1 MKLSA
6 KLPPDDEGA
15 KLMRVEK
22 RLPANWVRTV
32 LGGGRWHGRHD
43 SQKDGRAATP
53 YQRRQRVISMGNGY
67 VAARPHVAAACGGGS

>member
-6 KLPPDDEGA
+6 KLAPDDEDA
-15 KLMRVEK
+15 KLMRVER
-22 RLPANWVRTV
+22 RLRPTGVRTL

-43 SQKDGRAATP
+43 GQKDGRASTH

-67 VAARPHVAAACGGGS
+67 VAAWLHVAVVCGGGF